1 MSFKVAMWKR
11 RSRFVLWST
20 TAKPPLV
27 SFVRFYRVQRE
38 RKKGTHTH
46 DTQEK
51 IHPHFPHHHSILGFQ
66 KKKKRREE
74 REKEREK
81 DSTRENYRVVFE
93 RRPPRTTPFV
103 STLVVDDIEDD
114 DFDEEEKEEDQE
126 EDHQRALFFFRE
138 GKALGSVC
146 KSVFVSFVG
155 AKLESQ
161 TLLRAE
167 PPKIASSS
175 SSSEEEEEE
184 EEEEDL

>member
-66 KKKKRREE
+66 KKKREE
-74 REKEREK
+74 KREKKRERK
-81 DSTRENYRVVFE
+81 
-93 RRPPRTTPFV
+93 
-103 STLVVDDIEDD
+103 
-114 DFDEEEKEEDQE
+114 
-126 EDHQRALFFFRE
+126 
-138 GKALGSVC
+138 
-146 KSVFVSFVG
+146 
-155 AKLESQ
+155 
-161 TLLRAE
+161 TLLGKTIE
-167 PPKIASSS
+167 
-175 SSSEEEEEE
+175 
-184 EEEEDL
+184 

>member
-1 MSFKVAMWKR
+1 MSFKVAWKR

-20 TAKPPLV
+20 TAKPPP
-27 SFVRFYRVQRE
+27 SFVRFYRVRE

-51 IHPHFPHHHSILGFQ
+51 IHPHFPQQLYFRVS
-66 KKKKRREE
+66 KKRREE
-74 REKEREK
+74 RKRERERLSK
-81 DSTRENYRVVFE
+81 VVLFE

-103 STLVVDDIEDD
+103 STLVDDIEDD
-114 DFDEEEKEEDQE
+114 DDEEEKEEDQE

-175 SSSEEEEEE
+175 SSEEEEE